1 MNNAPSSQAS
11 SAPLNDEPPQ
21 WEKGARY
28 LAAAFLVITTAL
40 LLLGLVPVI
49 SMVAM
54 GFIIAFLIYIPI
66 RAVMRRG
73 PGIHYSFAVV
83 VFYVLIVLVTVVLL
97 YVGISHLVD
106 GVSELS
112 ISFEDARAELEI
124 PENELTGQLLQA
136 LLKILAAVIQAM
148 LSLTSGVAGL
158 VGVLVSALLFSF
170 FLMLDLNRGRGVL
183 VDWVPPEYH
192 REITLLLSKL
202 DGIWVGYITAQVIYG
217 SLLAAF
223 SLVEFTLLGVP
234 FPLVMA
240 IMTGIISLIP
250 TIGGLLSSA
259 IVASFCLI
267 FGSSVLVDMS
277 NATFALLVVVIGV
290 VITQVTYNFIALP
303 IVGRYVQLPVS
314 VVFVGVLAGLALGSI
329 VLAFLVVPILATLRI
344 FGSYI
349 LSKVMGR
356 EPFPD
361 ETVPERPQPGFFSQ
375 LFVSSFHR
383 TE

>member
-1 MNNAPSSQAS
+1 
-11 SAPLNDEPPQ
+11 
-21 WEKGARY
+21 
-28 LAAAFLVITTAL
+28 
-40 LLLGLVPVI
+40 
-49 SMVAM
+49 
-54 GFIIAFLIYIPI
+54 
-66 RAVMRRG
+66 
-73 PGIHYSFAVV
+73 
-83 VFYVLIVLVTVVLL
+83 
-97 YVGISHLVD
+97 
-106 GVSELS
+106 
-112 ISFEDARAELEI
+112 
-124 PENELTGQLLQA
+124 
-136 LLKILAAVIQAM
+136 
-148 LSLTSGVAGL
+148 
-158 VGVLVSALLFSF
+158 LLFSF

-217 SLLAAF
+217 TLLAAF

-234 FPLVMA
+234 FPVVMA

-277 NATFALLVVVIGV
+277 NATFALLVVLIGV

>member
-1 MNNAPSSQAS
+1 MTNEPGSV
-11 SAPLNDEPPQ
+11 PLNDGPPQ
-21 WEKGARY
+21 WEKGTRY
-28 LAAAFLVITTAL
+28 LAAAFLVIATAL

-66 RAVMRRG
+66 RAVMRRR
-73 PGIHYSFAVV
+73 PGVHYSFAVV
-83 VFYVLIVLVTVVLL
+83 VFYLLVVLVTGVLI
-97 YVGISHLVD
+97 YVGISYFVD
-106 GVSELS
+106 AVGDLS
-112 ISFEDARAELEI
+112 ISFEDVRADLDI
-124 PENELTGQLLQA
+124 PENEPTEQFLQA
-136 LLKILAAVIQAM
+136 LTKVLAAVIQAM
-148 LSLTSGVAGL
+148 LSVTSGLVGL
-158 VGVLVSALLFSF
+158 IGVLVSALLFSF

-183 VDWVPPEYH
+183 VDWVPPDYH
-192 REITLLLSKL
+192 REATLLLRKL

-217 SLLAAF
+217 TLLAAF

-234 FPLVMA
+234 FPFVMA

-267 FGSSVLVDMS
+267 FGSSVFVDMS
-277 NATFALLVVVIGV
+277 NATFALLVVVIGS

-329 VLAFLVVPILATLRI
+329 VLAFLVVPILATLRV

-361 ETVPERPQPGFFSQ
+361 ETVPEAPQPGFFSQ

>member
-1 MNNAPSSQAS
+1 MTTEPGSV
-11 SAPLNDEPPQ
+11 PLNDGPPQ
-21 WEKGARY
+21 WDKGARY
-28 LAAAFLVITTAL
+28 LAAAFLVIATAL
-40 LLLGLVPVI
+40 LLIGLVPVI

-66 RAVMRRG
+66 RAVMRRR
-73 PGIHYSFAVV
+73 PGTHYSFAVV
-83 VFYVLIVLVTVVLL
+83 VFYFLIVLVTVVLL

-106 GVSELS
+106 GVGDLS
-112 ISFEDARAELEI
+112 ISFEDASAELEI

-136 LLKILAAVIQAM
+136 LTKVLAAVIQAM
-148 LSLTSGVAGL
+148 LSVTSGVAGL
-158 VGVLVSALLFSF
+158 IGLLVSALLFSL

-183 VDWVPPEYH
+183 VDWVPSEYH
-192 REITLLLSKL
+192 REITLLLRKL

-217 SLLAAF
+217 TLLAVF
-223 SLVEFTLLGVP
+223 SLVVFILLGVP
-234 FPLVMA
+234 FPVLMA
-240 IMTGIISLIP
+240 ILTGVISLIP

-267 FGSSVLVDMS
+267 FGSSVFVDMS
-277 NATFALLVVVIGV
+277 NATFALLVVAISV

-329 VLAFLVVPILATLRI
+329 VLAFLV
-344 FGSYI
+344 
-349 LSKVMGR
+349 R

-361 ETVPERPQPGFFSQ
+361 ETVPEAPQPGFFSQ

>member
-1 MNNAPSSQAS
+1 MTNEPGSV
-11 SAPLNDEPPQ
+11 PLNDGPPQ
-21 WEKGARY
+21 WDKGTRY
-28 LAAAFLVITTAL
+28 LAAAFLVIATAL
-40 LLLGLVPVI
+40 LLIGLVPVI

-66 RAVMRRG
+66 RAVMRRA
-73 PGIHYSFAVV
+73 PGVHYSFAVV
-83 VFYVLIVLVTVVLL
+83 VFYLVVVLV
-97 YVGISHLVD
+97 VGALIYF
-106 GVSELS
+106 GVSYFVDRVGELS
-112 ISFEDARAELEI
+112 ISFEDASVELEI

-136 LLKILAAVIQAM
+136 LTKVLAAVIQAM

-158 VGVLVSALLFSF
+158 IGVLVSALLFSF

-192 REITLLLSKL
+192 REMTLLLRKL

-217 SLLAAF
+217 TLLAVF

-234 FPLVMA
+234 FPVVMA

-267 FGSSVLVDMS
+267 FGSSVFVDMS
-277 NATFALLVVVIGV
+277 NATFALVVVVIGV

-361 ETVPERPQPGFFSQ
+361 EFVPEAPQPGFFSQ
-375 LFVSSFHR
+375 LFVSSFR
-383 TE
+383 RGS